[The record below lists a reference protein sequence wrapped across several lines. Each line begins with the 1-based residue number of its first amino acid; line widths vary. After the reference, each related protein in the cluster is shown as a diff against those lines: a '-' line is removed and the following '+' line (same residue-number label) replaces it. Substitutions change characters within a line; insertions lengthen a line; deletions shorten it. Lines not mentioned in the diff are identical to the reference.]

1 MNRAAQRWPGMR
13 IFHFRPE
20 RPPERLET
28 LPAMPDDGFVW
39 LDYVREQAQGW
50 ESLPESLL
58 DVRIDSQ
65 HVEDSLNPTHVS
77 FFDGTEDYDLV
88 VFESLGPSG
97 SALPLDT
104 RSSALFIF
112 ERLLVTVRA
121 ADAPSFDMVL
131 ARCQAQPNRP
141 VRSAVGL
148 AYRIL
153 DTMVDRFLGV
163 REPLM
168 RRVEK
173 LQDDMLH
180 PRTDSRTDWRALMRD
195 RRSIRRLARL
205 AEDQWEA
212 VQNWRRDSRFEWD
225 EIMLVRLNDLSE
237 HITRIRD
244 LAFYLDRD
252 LDSAL
257 QLNFAVLAQRQNET
271 MKVFTV
277 MAVVFMPLTLLT
289 GIWGMNFQ
297 FMPELHWHYGY
308 PAALALIAA
317 CGVGLYWWFKRRN
330 FF

>member
-1 MNRAAQRWPGMR
+1 MR
-13 IFHFRPE
+13 IFHFRAE
-20 RPPERLET
+20 CPPQRFESLSA
-28 LPAMPDDGFVW
+28 LPDDGFVW
-39 LDYVREQAQGW
+39 LDYVREEAHGW
-50 ESLPESLL
+50 ESLPEALL

-77 FFDGTEDYDLV
+77 FFDGTDDYDAV
-88 VFESLGPSG
+88 VFEGLGPDPTP
-97 SALPLDT
+97 LPLDT
-104 RSSALFIF
+104 RSAALFVF

-121 ADAPSFDMVL
+121 ADAPSFDLVL
-131 ARCQAQPNRP
+131 ARCQAQPTRP

-153 DTMVDRFLGV
+153 DTMVDRFLSI
-163 REPLM
+163 RDPLM
-168 RRVEK
+168 RRVEQS
-173 LQDDMLH
+173 QDAMLH
-180 PRTDSRTDWRALMRD
+180 PRADGRTDWRTLMRD
-195 RRSIRRLARL
+195 RRAIRRLARL
-205 AEDQWEA
+205 AEDQWET

-225 EIMLVRLNDLSE
+225 DVMLVRLNDLSE

-252 LDSAL
+252 LDNAL

-297 FMPELHWHYGY
+297 FMPELHWKYSY
-308 PAALALIAA
+308 PVALGLILA